1 MNAVLEQLHPRLL
14 GISDLQDFLE
24 LGGPVLLLVLGAGLL
39 LWFLVFEHLL
49 YLAWGQKQDLRE
61 IEHQWRAR
69 AEHQSWHARRVRQG
83 LISELRQRAWRHF
96 HLIKTLIA
104 LAPLLGLLGTVT
116 GMLEVFDVLALTGS
130 ANPRALAAG
139 ISRATIPTMA
149 GMVMA
154 LSGLYAAA
162 LLESWIK
169 RRLRRIDN
177 QFSLTADP
185 PEQTSNNNPDLA
197 PKVIHATP

>member
-1 MNAVLEQLHPRLL
+1 MKAVLEQLQLQLL
-14 GISDLQDFLE
+14 GLGDLHGFLE
-24 LGGPVLLLVLGAGLL
+24 LGGPVLVLVLGAGLL

-49 YLAWGQKQDLRE
+49 YLAFGQKHGLRQ
-61 IEHQWRAR
+61 IERQWRAR
-69 AEHQSWHARRVRQG
+69 VEHHSWHARRVRQG
-83 LISELRQRAWRHF
+83 LISALRQHAWRHF

-116 GMLEVFDVLALTGS
+116 GMLEVFDVLALTGA

-177 QFSLTADP
+177 QLALTD
-185 PEQTSNNNPDLA
+185 NPN
-197 PKVIHATP
+197 ATP

>member
-1 MNAVLEQLHPRLL
+1 MNAVLEQIRVLVI
-14 GISDLQDFLE
+14 GVSDLQDFLE
-24 LGGPVLLLVLGAGLL
+24 LGGPVLLLVIVAGLL
-39 LWFLVFEHLL
+39 LWYLVFEHLI
-49 YLAWGQKQDLRE
+49 YLAFGQSRDLRDVE
-61 IEHQWRAR
+61 RQWRAR
-69 AEHQSWHARRVRQG
+69 DEHHSWYARRVRQG
-83 LISELRQRAWRHF
+83 LVGHLRQHAWRNF

-116 GMLEVFDVLALTGS
+116 GMLEVFDVLALTGAS
-130 ANPRALAAG
+130 NARALASG

-162 LLESWIK
+162 LMESWIK

-177 QFSLTADP
+177 QLALTKD
-185 PEQTSNNNPDLA
+185 T
-197 PKVIHATP
+197 HATP

>member
-1 MNAVLEQLHPRLL
+1 MNAVLEQLHLQLL
-14 GISDLQDFLE
+14 GIGDLQDFLE

-49 YLAWGQKQDLRE
+49 YLAFGQRHDL
-61 IEHQWRAR
+61 HQVERQWQAR
-69 AEHQSWHARRVRQG
+69 AEHHSWHARRVRQG
-83 LISELRQRAWRHF
+83 LVSALRQHAWRHF

-169 RRLRRIDN
+169 RRLHRIDN
-177 QFSLTADP
+177 QLALTED
-185 PEQTSNNNPDLA
+185 S
-197 PKVIHATP
+197 HATP

>member
-1 MNAVLEQLHPRLL
+1 MNAVLEQLRLRLL
-14 GISDLQDFLE
+14 GINDLQAFLE
-24 LGGPVLLLVLGAGLL
+24 LGGPVLWLVLVAGLL
-39 LWFLVFEHLL
+39 LWFLVFEHLF
-49 YLAWGQKQDLRE
+49 YLAFAQKYDVRQTERQWQART
-61 IEHQWRAR
+61 EH
-69 AEHQSWHARRVRQG
+69 HSWQARRARQG
-83 LISELRQRAWRHF
+83 LISELRQHAWRHF

-116 GMLEVFDVLALTGS
+116 GMLEVFDVLALTGAS
-130 ANPRALAAG
+130 NPRALAAG

-169 RRLRRIDN
+169 RRLRHIDN
-177 QFSLTADP
+177 QLALTEDP
-185 PEQTSNNNPDLA
+185 
-197 PKVIHATP
+197 HATP

>member
-1 MNAVLEQLHPRLL
+1 MNPVLEQLRLQWL
-14 GISDLQDFLE
+14 DLADLHAFLE

-49 YLAWGQKQDLRE
+49 YLAWGQKQDLRQSE
-61 IEHQWRAR
+61 RQWQAR
-69 AEHQSWHARRVRQG
+69 AEHHSWYARRVRQG
-83 LISELRQRAWRHF
+83 LISALRQHAWRQF

-116 GMLEVFDVLALTGS
+116 GMLEVFDVLALTGA

-169 RRLRRIDN
+169 RRLRRIDH
-177 QFSLTADP
+177 QLALTDD
-185 PEQTSNNNPDLA
+185 S
-197 PKVIHATP
+197 HATPQTL